1 MGCTLHVF
9 GTDTYKLEKKIN
21 CLYPHS
27 IHGIIEGPND
37 MLAVFGANFLCAYNI
52 QKNQGTLIIEEV
64 FSNKCFDDWIIAAKW
79 LTSDGYDYL
88 SVLLAHNSVCI
99 YDSSKERSQNVW
111 CKEKCILYGGSM
123 FVKNQKDLVIFS
135 GTVYREILIWEI
147 NYSYSCIEISPVLH
161 RLHGHNGVIFS
172 VIYDPVTR
180 LICSTSDDRTVRLW
194 EVNSNESKENDIIWK
209 EVKIKLRKTMF
220 GHTARV
226 WKSVIRNDALIT
238 IGEDSHMCTWSLDGK
253 LLKKICAHHGAAI
266 WSIDISNDNNWI
278 FTGGADGAVHAWPFF
293 TNDYVEPVVLLS
305 RQDTFGLPKYNCY
318 LSSGN
323 SLIFNEN
330 GTVCIYDR
338 WHGKP
343 KETVYLERCNTY
355 CVMEVSLCH
364 SYVCFASKD
373 GYITIYKEADVTTK
387 KILQLIAEDKIM
399 ESKIF
404 SVQWLRNDELV
415 ASGSNGILKIFSFT
429 MEGSVTILSICLLP
443 QSRERWLTAAILCK
457 ELLVCGDRSGN
468 MHVFELEKYTSDDR
482 ININEMRKKPL
493 QTFHKVHGNIGI
505 QNLVVLHSKLI
516 SGGRDGMLRFYDVI
530 EHKNKRSLCPLH
542 SEKMPMDWISGS
554 LKVSNDLFIL
564 GFKETEFVIY
574 SMFYRRIV
582 ARVPCGGGH
591 RSWDCIVL
599 NELVSFLYI
608 RNKEVYIFDFPLNA
622 LKSPDL
628 LNGFHTKEVNFM
640 EPVLKSNT
648 HNLFISGGEDG
659 TVRVSCVSTASMENI
674 CCLETLGIFDG
685 HISSVKFI
693 GSLCLETSDF
703 SCSNHLVF
711 SGGGRAQLKV
721 WEIGINNRKKCLQS
735 TDVSCRDVTS
745 HMLYGF
751 DRCRKKRW
759 QDSNRSY
766 ILQPETRYMDGRI
779 YRDTTN
785 LHCILLFVAC
795 ADGFTRIFLYDTN
808 TRNISLKIHAKC
820 ASRCIV
826 KITILKYEEKVIAL
840 TMSTDGIVRFI
851 DFTEI
856 VSNIVK
862 EPNCEKEEFF
872 NYTDVS
878 IGKFNL
884 HQSGINSYDI
894 KMIGNKK
901 YCLATGGDDNLF
913 NVIHFK
919 IWISSENEQLRVSL
933 LSKWNTSTAHGAQIT
948 GIKFHKDKIFTVG
961 IDQQIIVYSYNYN
974 DDFLSVTILKKI
986 FTCVTDVKG
995 LTLWYNSKDEA
1006 ILCVYGKGFEILAHE

>member
-1 MGCTLHVF
+1 MISKLLCADVLAIRCVNDLVFVGMGCTLHVF

-111 CKEKCILYGGSM
+111 CKEKCIL
-123 FVKNQKDLVIFS
+123 
-135 GTVYREILIWEI
+135 
-147 NYSYSCIEISPVLH
+147 
-161 RLHGHNGVIFS
+161 
-172 VIYDPVTR
+172 
-180 LICSTSDDRTVRLW
+180 
-194 EVNSNESKENDIIWK
+194 
-209 EVKIKLRKTMF
+209 
-220 GHTARV
+220 
-226 WKSVIRNDALIT
+226 
-238 IGEDSHMCTWSLDGK
+238 
-253 LLKKICAHHGAAI
+253 
-266 WSIDISNDNNWI
+266 
-278 FTGGADGAVHAWPFF
+278 
-293 TNDYVEPVVLLS
+293 
-305 RQDTFGLPKYNCY
+305 
-318 LSSGN
+318 
-323 SLIFNEN
+323 
-330 GTVCIYDR
+330 